1 MFRRRF
7 ATDVHLAACCEIERP
22 AEPVS
27 ASVVD
32 IVSLWRAFLP
42 LYLGP
47 LWTSEIAR
55 GDPLNLGFDP
65 PGPQGDPPMT
75 DFLYRQEVV
84 VHEGKRGE
92 GSPRK
97 GEGIF
102 AHPWAAARSSS
113 SGDAGGQAFCYPL
126 SRWDLEPL
134 HSPLLISS
142 AASA

>member
-1 MFRRRF
+1 MCRINIG
-7 ATDVHLAACCEIERP
+7 CEIERP

-65 PGPQGDPPMT
+65 PGPQSNTPMWH
-75 DFLYRQEVV
+75 FLWEQEVV
-84 VHEGKRGE
+84 LGH
-92 GSPRK
+92 
-97 GEGIF
+97 
-102 AHPWAAARSSS
+102 
-113 SGDAGGQAFCYPL
+113 L
-126 SRWDLEPL
+126 
-134 HSPLLISS
+134 
-142 AASA
+142 